1 MDSLRQISEFQK
13 QMGQSF
19 ALSNH
24 FRKQISDA
32 QMFSRQFR
40 EHAAGVRAITDSLHR
55 QTGAAQAF
63 ANSMKLHFD
72 ASELIASIS
81 RMHGPNKQLKELI
94 QGLDSSRQILD
105 SLRVSSVASQVQAIQ
120 GQIFQLPTESFGKD
134 LMAQMAASFP
144 TVEAINLANE
154 SLNKIWVQFQ
164 DIELHD
170 SLENED
176 KEEAT
181 AVAQSLVTDVSAGLT
196 AQDYAEKIITAIQT
210 QKNPSV
216 QLWLWLMFMRVIRFL
231 MLTAITTAVTVI
243 MTPSMEELIGQS
255 PQETKKNIRKHAH
268 EAVDV
273 AEVLVNYRFVKAK
286 TLAIRENPKSTSRV
300 ITRLSL
306 GSTVELIRKERD
318 FALVAWKGRDSE
330 AEIQG
335 WVFARHLAKF

>member
-32 QMFSRQFR
+32 QIFSSYFR
-40 EHAAGVRAITDSLHR
+40 EHAAAVRAITDSFQG
-55 QTGAAQAF
+55 QTRAARAI
-63 ANSMKLHFD
+63 ANSMRPHFD
-72 ASELIASIS
+72 TSQLIASIS
-81 RMHGPNKQLKELI
+81 RMHGPGNQLKELM

-105 SLRVSSVASQVQAIQ
+105 SLRGSSIESQVQTMQ
-120 GQIFQLPTESFGKD
+120 SQIFQLHTETFGKG
-134 LMAQMAASFP
+134 LIAQMAASFP
-144 TVEAINLANE
+144 TVESIRLANE
-154 SLNKIWVQFQ
+154 SLNKIWGQFQ

-170 SLENED
+170 SLESED
-176 KEEAT
+176 KEAAET
-181 AVAQSLVTDVSAGLT
+181 AAQSLVTEVSDGLT
-196 AQDYAEKIITAIQT
+196 AQDYAERIIAAIQT
-210 QKNPSV
+210 QQNPSV
-216 QLWLWLMFMRVIRFL
+216 QLRLWLMFMGVIRFL
-231 MLTAITTAVTVI
+231 MLTTITTALTVV
-243 MTPSMEELIGQS
+243 MTPPMEELIGRS

-273 AEVLVNYRFVKAK
+273 TDILVNYRFVKAK

-306 GSTVELIRKERD
+306 GSTVELIRKEKD
-318 FALVAWKGRDSE
+318 FALVAWKGKDSE

-335 WVFARHLAKF
+335 WVFARHLARF